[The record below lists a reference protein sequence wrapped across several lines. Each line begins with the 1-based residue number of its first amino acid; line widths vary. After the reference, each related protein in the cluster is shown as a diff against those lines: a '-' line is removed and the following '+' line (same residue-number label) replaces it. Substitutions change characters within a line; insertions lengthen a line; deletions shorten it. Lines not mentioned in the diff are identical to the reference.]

1 MQSKMTHRVTKI
13 HYQLNPGD
21 MLMLVDEK
29 CANFIGEKAMLFK
42 DAKGDPWAVPV
53 SKVEPL

>member
-1 MQSKMTHRVTKI
+1 
-13 HYQLNPGD
+13 